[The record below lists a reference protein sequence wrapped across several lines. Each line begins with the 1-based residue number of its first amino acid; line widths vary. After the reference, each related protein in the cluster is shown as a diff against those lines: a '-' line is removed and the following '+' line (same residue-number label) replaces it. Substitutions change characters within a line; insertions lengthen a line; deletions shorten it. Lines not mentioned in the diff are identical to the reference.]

1 MSDGTSVDIYEP
13 VIAALK
19 AQNEENLRMIEWLEL
34 RRNVVAGVQALGPI
48 PAPTQQNVGA
58 AFSNDSFFGMT
69 IGEGAKK
76 FLSATKKTA
85 TARAIAE
92 ALVAGGFKT
101 TAKNF
106 IENVR
111 SILSRSP
118 LFVLVNGQ
126 FGLAEWYPGR
136 KTTPKKAGA
145 ATQEEV
151 EELTPEKAFGP
162 ASIVRSPPPLQ

>member
-1 MSDGTSVDIYEP
+1 VSDGTPVDIYEP

-34 RRNVVAGVQALGPI
+34 RRNVGGGVQALGSVPS
-48 PAPTQQNVGA
+48 PTQQNGVA

-69 IGEGAKK
+69 IGESAKK
-76 FLSATKKTA
+76 YLNATKKTA

-136 KTTPKKAGA
+136 KTPPKRVGA
-145 ATQEEV
+145 ATQEEAD
-151 EELTPEKAFGP
+151 ELTPEKAFGR
-162 ASIVRSPPPLQ
+162 ASTVPPPPPLQ